1 MPVLHLHREIKNLNK
16 LILQLGGHVEDN
28 LRQGVQA
35 LQTPDATRSA
45 HIVKE
50 DVVVDSLE
58 VRIEEECLKVLALHQ
73 PVASDLRYIVS
84 ILKINGDLERIG
96 DLSSS
101 LARNSSD
108 LQGKPK
114 VDIPSEFMQLA
125 THSREMVHQ
134 SLDALV
140 ARDVSACQRILYRD
154 NDVDKLYY
162 DIKAWFIDQTKSHP
176 DRTPAALEIFQA
188 SKNLERIADHA
199 CNIAEDIIY
208 LVTGEIVRH
217 HQLGEREDGVHAV
230 I

>member
-16 LILQLGGHVEDN
+16 LILQLGGHVEEN
-28 LRQGVQA
+28 LRQGIQA
-35 LQTPDATRSA
+35 LQSPDATRSA

-50 DVVVDSLE
+50 DVRVDSLE
-58 VRIEEECLKVLALHQ
+58 VRVEEECLKVLALHQ

-108 LQGKPK
+108 LQGKPLIE
-114 VDIPSEFMQLA
+114 VPADFMQLA
-125 THSREMVHQ
+125 THSREMLHQ

-140 ARDVSACQRILYRD
+140 ARDITACQRILYRD
-154 NDVDKLYY
+154 HQVNHLYY
-162 DIKAWFIDQTKSHP
+162 RIKDWFVGQIKSDP
-176 DRTPAALEIFQA
+176 DSTPAALEIFQA
-188 SKNLERIADHA
+188 AKNLERIADHA

-217 HQLGEREDGVHAV
+217 HQPDPVAV
-230 I
+230 